1 MRRCFAYIFLL
12 LFDFF
17 LHATVQ
23 AADRIRI
30 GFPDLAA
37 PFVPLAIADKRG
49 FFQEEGIVA
58 ESIRMNPAV
67 ALQALVGGEIDYYTV
82 LGPGVAAAIRG
93 VPVKLVAA
101 YVPISPT
108 ALIARPE
115 IKSVAELKG
124 KAIGINAYGGA
135 LEAMGRLIV
144 KHFGID
150 PDKEVKFLATGPLD
164 SRFGAM
170 KQGLTFATLG
180 GPPIDFLGEKLGFI
194 VLTRAHDLF
203 SFPVSGL
210 IASEKKLKERPHEI
224 GRVIKAGIKAN
235 RYIRQNREGTLPIM
249 AQWLKID
256 KEMATRTYDS
266 SVKTFSENLALP
278 EDGLRLLIDDAKRT
292 AKVNREVFLGDVA
305 DLSILK
311 LAQREMGSK

>member
-1 MRRCFAYIFLL
+1 MQHCRAYIFLL
-12 LFDFF
+12 LFCS
-17 LHATVQ
+17 LPHPSVQ
-23 AADRIRI
+23 AQDKIRI

-37 PFVPLAIADKRG
+37 PFVPLAIGDQRG

-58 ESIRMNPAV
+58 ELIRMNPAV

-115 IKSVAELKG
+115 IKSVSELKG

-164 SRFGAM
+164 SRFGAI

-203 SFPVSGL
+203 NFPVSGL
-210 IASEKKLKERPHEI
+210 IASEKKLKERPDEI
-224 GRVIKAGIKAN
+224 GRVIRAGIKAN
-235 RYIRQNREGTLPIM
+235 RYIRQNRDGTLPIM

-256 KEMATRTYDS
+256 KEMAARTYDS

-292 AKVNREVFLGDVA
+292 AKVNREIPISDVA
-305 DLSILK
+305 DLSTLK
-311 LAQREMGSK
+311 MVQRELRSR